1 MTTCTHTVE
10 CGPLGEVDLTIS
22 YKYRPFRAGRGIE
35 PDEHE
40 SACIYWIKIG
50 GESGVEVPVSD
61 DYISD
66 EIIPACVADW
76 HGEIEASAESHA
88 DMMREERRA
97 A

>member
-1 MTTCTHTVE
+1 MTICIHTVE

-22 YKYRPFRAGRGIE
+22 YKYRPFRAGRCIE

-61 DYISD
+61 DESRSLRSST
-66 EIIPACVADW
+66 ET
-76 HGEIEASAESHA
+76 GEVIKGSQKANC
-88 DMMREERRA
+88 
-97 A
+97 

>member
-1 MTTCTHTVE
+1 MTTCTHTVDA
-10 CGPLGEVDLTIS
+10 GPLGEVDLTIS
-22 YKYRPFRAGRGIE
+22 YKYRPFRSGRGSE
-35 PDEHE
+35 PDERE

-61 DYISD
+61 DYIID

-76 HGEIEASAESHA
+76 NSGAESAAEAHI
-88 DMMREERRA
+88 DMRRA